1 MPRILSFDR
10 RAERTAGATRQ
21 QLEAMQR
28 SIDQCRRRLI
38 KKRRAV
44 EESCKV
50 LYFTRAKL
58 SGATGLLAQP
68 V

>member
-10 RAERTAGATRQ
+10 RAERTARATRQ

-28 SIDQCRRRLI
+28 SIDQCRRHLI
-38 KKRRAV
+38 KEHQAV

-58 SGATGLLAQP
+58 SGTTGLLVQP

>member
-1 MPRILSFDR
+1 
-10 RAERTAGATRQ
+10 
-21 QLEAMQR
+21 MQR
-28 SIDQCRRRLI
+28 SIDQCRRHLI
-38 KKRRAV
+38 KERQAV

-58 SGATGLLAQP
+58 SGATGLLVQP